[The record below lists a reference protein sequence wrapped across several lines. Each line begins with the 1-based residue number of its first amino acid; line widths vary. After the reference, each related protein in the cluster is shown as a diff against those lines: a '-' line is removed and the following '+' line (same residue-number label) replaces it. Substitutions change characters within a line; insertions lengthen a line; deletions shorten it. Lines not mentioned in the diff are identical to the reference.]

1 MAPQAHRP
9 QAFNFSFF
17 LFGHYAYAGTFA
29 TYAALFFA
37 ARGMRVAEIG
47 VLLSLIQV
55 MRIFGPNVWGWV
67 ADHTSARA
75 RVLRLTAGAALL
87 CFGAMFFS
95 QTFIQFFAAMVIVN
109 LFTSAQAPLSEAL
122 MLSDMRGD
130 LGKYGRIRL
139 WGSIGFIVAV
149 VAGGYVLDWFGTE
162 SLLWYCG
169 ALLLLVLGASLR
181 IRELPHEHHAQAAPP
196 LWCVLRKPEV
206 AAFFLST
213 ALMVGAHM
221 ALYAF
226 YSLYLARA
234 GYGKPVIGA
243 MWALGVVAEVV
254 FFYFQGRVFGRF
266 SARRV
271 MLWAFAIAVLRFVV
285 TGALPQ
291 VFLVLVVAQLM
302 HAATFAA
309 HHSAAVMTMQRWFT
323 GALAARGQA
332 LYISLS
338 YGVGGTLGGLGM
350 TWVWERFGPQQMYYG
365 AALMALAGAGVAQ
378 YAMHARHERSAA

>member
-1 MAPQAHRP
+1 MAPQAHRQQP
-9 QAFNFSFF
+9 FNFSFF

-37 ARGMRVAEIG
+37 ARGMSVTEIG

-75 RVLRLTAGAALL
+75 RVLRLTACAALL
-87 CFGAMFFS
+87 CFSAMFFS
-95 QTFIQFFAAMVIVN
+95 HTFIEFFAAMVLVN

-139 WGSIGFIVAV
+139 WGSVGFIVAV
-149 VAGGYVLDWFGTE
+149 VAGGYLLDLFGTE

-169 ALLLLVLGASLR
+169 ALLLVVLGASVRLR
-181 IRELPHEHHAQAAPP
+181 DVPHEHHEQVAPP
-196 LWCVLRKPEV
+196 LWWVLRKPEV
-206 AAFFLST
+206 MAFFLST

-271 MLWAFAIAVLRFVV
+271 MLCAFALALLRFTV
-285 TGALPQ
+285 TGALPH
-291 VFLVLVVAQLM
+291 VFWVLVLAQVM

-332 LYISLS
+332 LYISMS
-338 YGVGGTLGGLGM
+338 YGVGGTLGGLFM
-350 TWVWERFGPQQMYYG
+350 TFLWERVGPEQMYYG
-365 AALMALAGAGVAQ
+365 AALLAVLGAGVAQ
-378 YAMHARHERSAA
+378 YALRPEHTRSAA